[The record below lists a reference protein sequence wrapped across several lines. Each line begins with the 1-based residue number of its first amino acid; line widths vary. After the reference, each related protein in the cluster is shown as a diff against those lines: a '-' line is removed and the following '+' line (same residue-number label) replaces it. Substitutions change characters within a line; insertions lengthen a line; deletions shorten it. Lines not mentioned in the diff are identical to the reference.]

1 MCMSCGN
8 DSENNGGRKFGKKK
22 IAILS
27 MTGVGVAGGTYL
39 AATVNPAI
47 GASIPALLTF
57 AACPAMC
64 AAMGA
69 TMWVSKRFSKR
80 KNLTRVQEPVV
91 NSKQEVA
98 VAKTESEQQIT
109 YPKKLRKN
117 KAHAQDTSAI
127 TD

>member
-8 DSENNGGRKFGKKK
+8 DSENNGERKFSKKR

-27 MTGVGVAGGTYL
+27 MTGAGVAGGTYL
-39 AATVNPAI
+39 AAAVNPAI

-80 KNLTRVQEPVV
+80 KNLTRVQGPVV
-91 NSKQEVA
+91 NSKQEA
-98 VAKTESEQQIT
+98 TAAKTESEQQIT
-109 YPKKLRKN
+109 YPEKRHKN
-117 KAHAQDTSAI
+117 KAHVQDTSAI

>member
-1 MCMSCGN
+1 M
-8 DSENNGGRKFGKKK
+8 
-22 IAILS
+22 
-27 MTGVGVAGGTYL
+27 

-69 TMWVSKRFSKR
+69 TMWVSKRFSER
-80 KNLTRVQEPVV
+80 KNLTRVQERVV
-91 NSKQEVA
+91 NSKQEIA
-98 VAKTESEQQIT
+98 TAKTESKQQIT
-109 YPKKLRKN
+109 YLEKRRNN
-117 KAHAQDTSAI
+117 KADVQDTSAI